1 MDQAAHERRHAL
13 KPALFLLVQRRQS
26 QLLHLMSGH
35 HKHSRGHVTVC
46 TYYRVIWE
54 QLVSTVWMSALY
66 TMCGLL
72 KCNGSMLSINPGTS
86 VNCGALHT
94 VPSGVWQS

>member
-1 MDQAAHERRHAL
+1 MDQAAHRRRHAL

-66 TMCGLL
+66 MMCGLL
-72 KCNGSMLSINPGTS
+72 KCNGSMLSIKPGTS
-86 VNCGALHT
+86 VYCDALHT